1 MKDILLENTYALV
14 QAKQFL
20 LSEGYSNEE
29 INTLIEEGKIWDAV
43 KGAGKKAGR
52 YAAMGAAAAGMM
64 GGSMAHGSE
73 ISDAAKDLHDNAPRI
88 SQGISD
94 EAYAQAGKDQRAL
107 ESLIDQSAQK
117 AFKGNISDDA
127 LKSLKMVISRLD
139 FRDPSKARKAVQ
151 IIVQTAQKL
160 GGDGQS
166 QMDVYNTANQ
176 ISYSLSR

>member
-64 GGSMAHGSE
+64 GGMAHGS
-73 ISDAAKDLHDNAPRI
+73 D
-88 SQGISD
+88 
-94 EAYAQAGKDQRAL
+94 
-107 ESLIDQSAQK
+107 IDDIKKSV
-117 AFKGNISDDA
+117 DD
-127 LKSLKMVISRLD
+127 IHNNR
-139 FRDPSKARKAVQ
+139 
-151 IIVQTAQKL
+151 
-160 GGDGQS
+160 
-166 QMDVYNTANQ
+166 
-176 ISYSLSR
+176 